1 MESGQREHCGP
12 PEVSKPSHHFMATW
26 SWLGHSKW
34 RPRPSEGTTESHD
47 EQRWIVGVP
56 YQPQGHITKGI
67 ELIILYLEDSAICC
81 IGDDWMV
88 SIEIVSVPTHKLNIS
103 TMRAR

>member
-26 SWLGHSKW
+26 SWLGRSKW
-34 RPRPSEGTTESHD
+34 RPKPSEGTTESHD

-56 YQPQGHITKGI
+56 YQPQEHITKGI
-67 ELIILYLEDSAICC
+67 VLIILYLEDSAFCC

-88 SIEIVSVPTHKLNIS
+88 SKEVVSVPTHKLNIS